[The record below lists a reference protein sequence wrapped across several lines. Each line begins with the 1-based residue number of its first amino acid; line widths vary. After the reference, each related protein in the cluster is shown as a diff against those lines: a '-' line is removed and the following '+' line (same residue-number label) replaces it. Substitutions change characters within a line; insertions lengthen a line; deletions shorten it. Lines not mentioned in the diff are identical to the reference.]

1 MSSKKKSERS
11 HEDFNK
17 IVLRNSRT
25 KKVAQK
31 IFFSRTVITF
41 AAIFVQLLLLIL
53 FIVFVNNKLNFYFGI
68 SLAVSAAF
76 IIYISNSGGKNEYK
90 IAWLG
95 ITVLFPVIGIT
106 CYIIYHTDGAARKLA
121 KEIEKINTEIDSV
134 LVEKSKSEVES
145 VEKSF
150 PEYKNI
156 SNYLYKCGSFSPHKN
171 SAVKYYANGET
182 FYPDFLESLKSAK
195 KYIFIEFFI
204 ITIDECWE
212 KIVEIL
218 EQKVKEGVEVRLIC
232 DGVGTYMI
240 TGKAYQRYLKEK
252 GIKSKVFNPLL
263 PIISTP
269 VNNRDHRKIVVIDG
283 KLAYTGGINLSNQYF
298 NYGKNKFPYW
308 KDNFVEIRGPA
319 IQNLLQLFFE
329 VWNIGEKVKDDYVS
343 YLNIDYEKIES
354 DGFVIPYGDDAFNS
368 EDIAESV
375 YLEIINNAKKYLY
388 ITTPYVVIDNQ
399 MLTALTFAAKKG
411 VDVRIIVPS
420 KPDHLITFCI
430 GKTYLKNLLDGGVK
444 IYLYEKGFIHA
455 KTFLCDDNVGTV
467 GSINLDYR
475 SLYAHFECGALICK
489 NPALADIKAD
499 FESMFKNDCQKMNVQ
514 DYKKIPAWQRFTG
527 RVLRLFG
534 PLL

>member
-1 MSSKKKSERS
+1 
-11 HEDFNK
+11 
-17 IVLRNSRT
+17 
-25 KKVAQK
+25 
-31 IFFSRTVITF
+31 
-41 AAIFVQLLLLIL
+41 
-53 FIVFVNNKLNFYFGI
+53 
-68 SLAVSAAF
+68 
-76 IIYISNSGGKNEYK
+76 
-90 IAWLG
+90 
-95 ITVLFPVIGIT
+95 
-106 CYIIYHTDGAARKLA
+106 
-121 KEIEKINTEIDSV
+121 
-134 LVEKSKSEVES
+134 
-145 VEKSF
+145 
-150 PEYKNI
+150 
-156 SNYLYKCGSFSPHKN
+156 
-171 SAVKYYANGET
+171 
-182 FYPDFLESLKSAK
+182 
-195 KYIFIEFFI
+195 
-204 ITIDECWE
+204 
-212 KIVEIL
+212 
-218 EQKVKEGVEVRLIC
+218 
-232 DGVGTYMI
+232 MI
-240 TGKAYQRYLKEK
+240 TGNAYQHYLKEK

-283 KLAYTGGINLSNQYF
+283 KIAYTGGINLSNQYF

-329 VWNIGEKVKDDYVS
+329 VWNIGEKVKDDYAL
-343 YLNIDYEKIES
+343 YLNIDYEKIET

-475 SLYAHFECGALICK
+475 SLYAHFECGALIYK

-499 FESMFKNDCQKMNVQ
+499 FESMFKNDCQEMKLS